1 MSGLEPDRRARLL
14 AVKATALA
22 REHLGIDGDAAT
34 FPGGAALAAGDRAVV
49 LAEDNPSRS
58 LGPALAWARQAG
70 ASCLDLLA
78 SDAAGVLARRAAQF
92 ATPVTVW
99 WVQGRELHAVEP
111 EPLPAPASPEPDTL
125 DLAPQL
131 VAAGAEVVV
140 EHGVVAGEVLGLEI
154 AQVVRGEAGLR
165 IEAGVGRHDREAFVM
180 LHGDVPTADALASVV
195 GAVRDARRVEG
206 PDHPL
211 KRLAQERWLR
221 EVVLARPELVGA
233 PALERHEG
241 PAPRPNVK
249 DPWPAVAV
257 GVGAP
262 GPGRAV
268 GHDTVVVCS
277 VGIDLDLVPFAADA
291 RLAAAPDARLVIV
304 VPERDAHPVTRA
316 LAAALRD
323 PAEVVAVPGDWRAA

>member
-1 MSGLEPDRRARLL
+1 MSGLEPERRARLL
-14 AVKATALA
+14 AVKATTLA

-70 ASCLDLLA
+70 ASRLDLLA
-78 SDAAGVLARRAAQF
+78 ADDAGALARRAAQF

-111 EPLPAPASPEPDTL
+111 EPLPAPASPEPGTL

-154 AQVVRGEAGLR
+154 AQVVQGEAGLR

-221 EVVLARPELVGA
+221 EVVIARPELVGA
-233 PALERHEG
+233 ARLERHEG
-241 PAPRPNVK
+241 PVPRPNVK
-249 DPWPAVAV
+249 DPWPAVTA
-257 GVGAP
+257 GDG
-262 GPGRAV
+262 
-268 GHDTVVVCS
+268 TVAVCS

-291 RLAAAPDARLVIV
+291 RLAAQPDARLVVV

-316 LAAALRD
+316 LAAALLE